1 MIWTTREPSKAYDVP
16 RETQK
21 AVEKACEILGRTAPS
36 NNKIMDQIGG
46 VHVVG

>member
-1 MIWTTREPSKAYDVP
+1 MDTRELSKAYDVP